1 MYEEP
6 VQTVIESIPED
17 VLGKRRFVEHFF
29 YAPENVT
36 KEVAERKL
44 RKIRS
49 KIKDLYEN
57 ASFRLDLEDGSLI
70 VTLDSVIDQDSL
82 VGLYTK
88 LKEVAEHVTVEY
100 DGFGVMI
107 DELVSEAPPFEPFEN
122 YFLPR
127 SYIRLLLGN
136 GKFGYLLFLGGDAKT
151 GYFYE
156 CLSTSNTG
164 DISIDELDNSPR
176 LYKQFVQGVFDPLRC
191 EMIGRSLAYLNECS
205 ACFRVLKGFPEE
217 IESIYRKYGFS
228 SKDKDNEENWLQ
240 LLSKLVA
247 SGGRDFFCQPSY
259 RYCVTIDKLGVA
271 KWSELISIESGE
283 IFSSMPFGTLVRYEN
298 FNEALTGGLDELSL
312 TDHAFGILA

>member
-1 MYEEP
+1 MYEAQI
-6 VQTVIESIPED
+6 QTVIESIPED

-29 YAPENVT
+29 YAPESVT

-44 RKIRS
+44 RKICS
-49 KIKDLYEN
+49 KIKDLYDN
-57 ASFRLDLEDGSLI
+57 ASFRLDLEGGSLI

-82 VGLYTK
+82 VKLYTK

-100 DGFGVMI
+100 DGFGVII
-107 DELVSEAPPFEPFEN
+107 DELASEVPPFEPFEN

-205 ACFRVLKGFPEE
+205 ACFRVLKGFPSPEE
-217 IESIYRKYGFS
+217 IESIYKKYGLS
-228 SKDKDNEENWLQ
+228 SKDNEGNWLQ
-240 LLSKLVA
+240 LLSKVVA
-247 SGGRDFFCQPSY
+247 SDGKDFFCQPSY

-271 KWSELISIESGE
+271 KWSELIPIESGE
-283 IFSSMPFGTLVRYEN
+283 IFSSMPFGTFLGYEN

-312 TDHAFGILA
+312 TDHTSGILA